1 MSRCEAYYA
10 CSFETTICELRHVSA
25 YNKIRWIP
33 PLPQLRLLGWS
44 TSFGAVSSY
53 IKSIIESTG
62 TIDEDIIGLD
72 HEINA
77 LISIHDSPNEVHKAK
92 MTRTHGG
99 SLADK
104 SRVESLWQ
112 NVGKLLKDCRKTQE
126 ELEKLMSGFLC
137 KRPSTSRL
145 GDRIGG
151 KIDNIK
157 KTIRMEKKDEE
168 FKSLRVELVNYQISL
183 QVLLTALSL

>member
-1 MSRCEAYYA
+1 MEPFS
-10 CSFETTICELRHVSA
+10 TVSA
-25 YNKIRWIP
+25 A
-33 PLPQLRLLGWS
+33 LGLVDILWRC
-44 TSFGAVSSY
+44 GSY
-53 IKSIIESTG
+53 IKTIIESSG
-62 TIDEDIIGLD
+62 TIDEDILGLD

-77 LISIHDSPNEVHKAK
+77 LISIHDSLDAVYKAEK
-92 MTRTHGG
+92 TRTDGA

-112 NVGKLLKDCRKTQE
+112 NVGMLLKDCRKTLE
-126 ELEKLMSGFLC
+126 ELEKLLLEFLC
-137 KRPSTSRL
+137 KEPSISSRF

-168 FKSLRVELVNYQISL
+168 FKSLRVQLVNYQVSL